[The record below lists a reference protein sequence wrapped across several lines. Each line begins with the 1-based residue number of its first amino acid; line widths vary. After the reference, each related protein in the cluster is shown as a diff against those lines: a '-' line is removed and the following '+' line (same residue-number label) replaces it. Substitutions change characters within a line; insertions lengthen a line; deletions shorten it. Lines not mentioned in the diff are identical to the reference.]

1 MKNSPRNIL
10 PVLLG
15 GDLNAYSVA
24 LAFREEYGVTSH
36 AFVRYKC
43 GATENSSF
51 IKTHVCTEL
60 GEVKTAISVLLRFAA
75 ENTGAELFL
84 IPCSDPYVRLL
95 QEIKEHLSGLYRID
109 IPQIDL
115 WRRLSDKASFYKL
128 LSDVGIPY
136 PDCVVFTSKED
147 ITEEKLGIMEYPA
160 VLKPSD
166 SAEYWRY
173 PFPDMRKV
181 YFPKNKETAK
191 RIAEQIFDSG
201 YSKAVI
207 LQKKIGSRESNRV
220 LTTYSDKSGRV
231 VRAVLGEV
239 VLEECGKTSYGNHSA
254 IITRPPDEICFA
266 LIELLNTVGYCGFAN
281 FDIMAD
287 GNEKY
292 VLEINTRQGRS
303 CDYLRAAGV
312 NIAKLV
318 VENAGE
324 GNISPSFSYKEIY
337 WHYPPHST
345 VMEYCSK
352 DSRDMIKSIHKR
364 GDGYTPYI
372 NGYER
377 LLRRAY
383 VAVHNRRLAKAI
395 KKQCDGSENN

>member
-60 GEVKTAISVLLRFAA
+60 AEVKAAISVLLRFAA

-84 IPCSDPYVRLL
+84 IPCSDPYVKLL

-109 IPQIDL
+109 MPETDL
-115 WRRLSDKASFYKL
+115 WRRLSDKASFYTL
-128 LSDVGIPY
+128 LAESGIPY
-136 PDCVVFTSKED
+136 PDYVTFSSKQD
-147 ITEEKLGIMEYPA
+147 ITEEKLIKIAYPA

-181 YFPKNKETAK
+181 YFPENQEVTK
-191 RIAEQIFDSG
+191 RIAEQIFESG
-201 YSKAVI
+201 YPKAVI
-207 LQKKIGSRESNRV
+207 LQEKIGNRESNRV
-220 LTTYSDKSGRV
+220 LTTYSDKRRRV

-254 IITRPPDEICFA
+254 IITRPTDEICFK
-266 LIELLNTVGYCGFAN
+266 LIDLLNAVGYCGFAN

-287 GNEKY
+287 GNKKY

-312 NIAKLV
+312 NIAKLI

-324 GNISPSFSYKEIY
+324 GNISPDFLYKDIY

-345 VMEYCSK
+345 VMEYCSQS
-352 DSRDMIKSIHKR
+352 SREIINRMHKM
-364 GDGYTPYI
+364 GLGHTPYI
-372 NGYER
+372 NGYEH
-377 LLRRAY
+377 LLRRVY

-395 KKQCDGSENN
+395 KKQCSRSENN